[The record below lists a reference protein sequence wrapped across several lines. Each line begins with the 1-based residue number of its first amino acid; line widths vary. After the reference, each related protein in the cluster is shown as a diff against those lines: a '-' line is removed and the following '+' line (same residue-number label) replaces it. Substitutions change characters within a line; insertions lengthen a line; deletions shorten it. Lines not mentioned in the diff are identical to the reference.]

1 MHCNP
6 YIIRCFCFTF
16 TKQFQILNY
25 LHTMLHI
32 ACPNCHHH
40 KFEIKA
46 VTGNKALDRIEKILV
61 FVGLPA
67 RWFSNILMRCK
78 TCKYYWRA

>member
-1 MHCNP
+1 MTN
-6 YIIRCFCFTF
+6 
-16 TKQFQILNY
+16 L
-25 LHTMLHI
+25 

-46 VTGNKALDRIEKILV
+46 VSGNKLLDRIEKLLIRI
-61 FVGLPA
+61 GIPTK
-67 RWFSNILMRCK
+67 WFSNILMRCK